1 MEATR
6 LSDRSQRLGEAGERL
21 AAEHLTS
28 LGYEIVDRN
37 VRRPEG
43 EIDLVAI
50 DDGTLV
56 FVEVKLRTSRRLG
69 GAVSALSDRKKA
81 RMVELANAYLADHP
95 ELPALG
101 RIDLVGIDLRGNG
114 EVGEINHIH
123 TAVDA

>member
-1 MEATR
+1 LT
-6 LSDRSQRLGEAGERL
+6 DRSQRLGQAGERL
-21 AAEHLTS
+21 AAEHLRG
-28 LGYEIVDRN
+28 LGYEIIDRN
-37 VRRPEG
+37 VRRAEG

-123 TAVDA
+123 NAVEE

>member
-1 MEATR
+1 MT
-6 LSDRSQRLGEAGERL
+6 DRSQRLGQAGERL
-21 AAEHLTS
+21 AAEHLRG
-28 LGYEIVDRN
+28 LGYEIIDRN
-37 VRRPEG
+37 VRRAEG

-69 GAVSALSDRKKA
+69 GAVSALTARKKA

-123 TAVDA
+123 NSVEE

>member
-21 AAEHLTS
+21 AAEHLID

-123 TAVDA
+123 NAVEE